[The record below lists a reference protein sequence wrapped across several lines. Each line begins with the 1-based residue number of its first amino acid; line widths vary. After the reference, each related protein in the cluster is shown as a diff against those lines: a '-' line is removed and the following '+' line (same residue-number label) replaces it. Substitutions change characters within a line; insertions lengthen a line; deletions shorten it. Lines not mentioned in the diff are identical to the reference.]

1 MKLEGYKKVNRIKQ
15 FNFQINRVLTYGK
28 EACDEE
34 LVIKNLSGVH
44 TLEEWYE
51 AWTKLSA
58 IAIDSNK
65 YMHAAYYDRMA
76 EFFLKQSDSR
86 KHALY
91 DKCIEEYHK
100 AFEQAG
106 IEYKAYEVPFEKGFL
121 KCIRM
126 TPENYKQTVLVC
138 GGYDSFIEEFVLQ
151 VRSFVQEGFDVIL
164 MEGPGQGDCVW
175 QKIYFKESFEHPVAS
190 VLDYFG
196 VSSCTMVGISWG
208 GFFALRA
215 AAFEKRIK
223 HVVAYD
229 AMDDGL
235 EVMTH
240 IFPDF
245 ICWYVRK
252 LIKNGNET
260 KLIRLLTKISKK
272 SVLADWMLSQGQ
284 FITGTDSIPAMYKSI
299 SKHNLR
305 SVYEKI
311 DQDVLLLAGEK
322 DHYIPMCQFK
332 RCKEKIKNAKSMTS
346 RCFTKKEGGEQHC
359 QIGNHS
365 IAVDTILDWIER
377 IS

>member
-1 MKLEGYKKVNRIKQ
+1 MELKRYKKVNGIKQ
-15 FNFQINRVLTYGK
+15 FNFQINRVLTYGE

-34 LVIKNLSGVH
+34 LVIRYLSDVR
-44 TLEEWYE
+44 TIEEWYE

-58 IAIDSNK
+58 IAIDNNK
-65 YMHAAYYDRMA
+65 VMHAAYYDRMA

-86 KHALY
+86 KPALY

-100 AFEQAG
+100 AFEQLG
-106 IEYKAYEVPFEKGFL
+106 IEYKAYEVPYEKGFL

-126 TPENYKQTVLVC
+126 TPGNYKQTVLVC

-151 VRSFVQEGFDVIL
+151 VRKFVQKGFDVIL
-164 MEGPGQGDCVW
+164 MEGPGQGDCVR
-175 QKIYFKESFEHPVAS
+175 QKIYFTESFELPVAS
-190 VLDYFG
+190 VLGYFG
-196 VSSCTMVGISWG
+196 VISCTMIGISWG
-208 GFFALRA
+208 GYFALRS

-229 AMDDGL
+229 AMDDGV
-235 EVMTH
+235 EVMTN
-240 IFPDF
+240 IFPGF
-245 ICWYVRK
+245 ICRYVRK

-260 KLIRLLTKISKK
+260 KLIRLLTRIAKK

-284 FITGTDSIPAMYKSI
+284 FITGADSIPAMYKSLG
-299 SKHNLR
+299 KHNLTGL
-305 SVYEKI
+305 YEKI

-322 DHYIPMCQFK
+322 DHYIPMCQFE
-332 RCKEKIKNAKSMTS
+332 RCKKKIKNAKSMTS
-346 RCFTKKEGGEQHC
+346 RCFTRKEGGEQHC

>member
-1 MKLEGYKKVNRIKQ
+1 MELKRYKKVNGIKQ

-34 LVIKNLSGVH
+34 LVIKYLSDVR

-58 IAIDSNK
+58 IAIDSNN

-86 KHALY
+86 KPALY
-91 DKCIEEYHK
+91 AKCIEEYHK
-100 AFEQAG
+100 AFEQSG

-126 TPENYKQTVLVC
+126 TPENYKQTILVC

-151 VRSFVQEGFDVIL
+151 VRKFVQKGFDVIL

-175 QKIYFKESFEHPVAS
+175 QKIYFKESFEIPVAS

-196 VSSCTMVGISWG
+196 VISCTMVGISWG
-208 GFFALRA
+208 GYFALRS

-223 HVVAYD
+223 QVVAYD

-240 IFPDF
+240 IFPSL
-245 ICWYVRK
+245 ICRYVRK
-252 LIKNGNET
+252 LVKTGNEM
-260 KLIRLLTKISKK
+260 KLNSFLPKIAKK
-272 SVLADWMLSQGQ
+272 SLLADWMLAQGQ
-284 FITGTDSIPAMYKSI
+284 FITGTDSYIAMYRAL
-299 SKHNLR
+299 SKHNLTGL
-305 SVYEKI
+305 YEMI

-322 DHYIPMCQFK
+322 DHYIPRCQFE
-332 RCKEKIKNAKSMTS
+332 RCRAKIINAKSVIS
-346 RCFTKKEGGEQHC
+346 RFFTRKEGGEQHC

-365 IAVDTILDWIER
+365 IAVDTMLDWIER

>member
-1 MKLEGYKKVNRIKQ
+1 MEIKRYRKVNSIKQ

-28 EACDEE
+28 DACDEE
-34 LVIKNLSGVH
+34 LVIKYLSGVS

-51 AWTKLSA
+51 AWTRLSA

-76 EFFLKQSDSR
+76 EFFLKQNDSR
-86 KHALY
+86 KPDLY
-91 DKCIEEYHK
+91 YKCIGEFHK
-100 AFEQAG
+100 AFEQSG
-106 IEYKAYEVPFEKGFL
+106 IAYKTYEVPFENGFL

-151 VRSFVQEGFDVIL
+151 VHKFVQKGFDVIL

-175 QKIYFKESFEHPVAS
+175 QKIYFNERFEIPVAS

-196 VSSCTMVGISWG
+196 VTSCTMVGISWG
-208 GFFALRA
+208 GYFALRA

-223 HVVAYD
+223 RVVAYD

-235 EVMTH
+235 EVMTN
-240 IFPDF
+240 IFPSL

-252 LIKNGNET
+252 LVKSENET
-260 KLIRLLTKISKK
+260 KLNSFLPRIAKK
-272 SVLADWMLSQGQ
+272 SLLADWMLAQGQ
-284 FITGTDSIPAMYKSI
+284 FITGTDSFLAMYKSL
-299 SKHNLR
+299 SRHNLR
-305 SVYEKI
+305 SLYEKI

-322 DHYIPMCQFK
+322 DHYIPMCQFE
-332 RCKEKIKNAKSMTS
+332 RCKERITNAKSITS
-346 RCFTKKEGGEQHC
+346 RCFTIEEGGEQHC
-359 QIGNHS
+359 QIGNHG
-365 IAVDTILDWIER
+365 IAVDTILDWIET
-377 IS
+377 

>member
-1 MKLEGYKKVNRIKQ
+1 MELKRYKKVNGIKQ
-15 FNFQINRVLTYGK
+15 FNFQINRVLTYGE

-34 LVIKNLSGVH
+34 LVIKYLSDVR
-44 TLEEWYE
+44 TIEEWYE

-58 IAIDSNK
+58 IAIDNNK
-65 YMHAAYYDRMA
+65 VMHAAYYDRMA

-86 KHALY
+86 KSPLY

-100 AFEQAG
+100 AFEQFG
-106 IEYKAYEVPFEKGFL
+106 IEYEVYEVPFEKGFL

-126 TPENYKQTVLVC
+126 TPENYRQTVLVC

-151 VRSFVQEGFDVIL
+151 VHKFVQKGFDVIL
-164 MEGPGQGDCVW
+164 MEGPGQGDCVR
-175 QKIYFKESFEHPVAS
+175 QKIYFTESFELPVAS
-190 VLDYFG
+190 VLGYFG
-196 VSSCTMVGISWG
+196 VTSCTMVGISWG
-208 GFFALRA
+208 GYFALRS

-229 AMDDGL
+229 AMDDGV
-235 EVMTH
+235 EVMTN
-240 IFPDF
+240 IFPCF
-245 ICWYVRK
+245 ICWYIRK

-260 KLIRLLTKISKK
+260 KLIRLLTRIAKK

-284 FITGTDSIPAMYKSI
+284 FITGADSIPAMYKSLG
-299 SKHNLR
+299 KHNLTGL
-305 SVYEKI
+305 YEKI

-322 DHYIPMCQFK
+322 DHYIPMCQFE
-332 RCKEKIKNAKSMTS
+332 RCREKIKNAKSMTS
-346 RCFTKKEGGEQHC
+346 RCFTRKEGGEQHC

-365 IAVDTILDWIER
+365 IAVDTIRDWIER

>member
-34 LVIKNLSGVH
+34 LVIKNLSDVH

-215 AAFEKRIK
+215 AAFEKKIK

-229 AMDDGL
+229 AMDDGV
-235 EVMTH
+235 EVMTN
-240 IFPDF
+240 IFPCF
-245 ICWYVRK
+245 ICWYIRK

-272 SVLADWMLSQGQ
+272 NVLADWMLSQGQ
-284 FITGTDSIPAMYKSI
+284 FITGADSIPAMYKSLG
-299 SKHNLR
+299 KHNLTGL
-305 SVYEKI
+305 YEKI

-322 DHYIPMCQFK
+322 DHYIPMCQFE
-332 RCKEKIKNAKSMTS
+332 RCKERIKNAKSITS
-346 RCFTKKEGGEQHC
+346 RCFTGKEGGEQHC
-359 QIGNHS
+359 QVGNHS

>member
-1 MKLEGYKKVNRIKQ
+1 
-15 FNFQINRVLTYGK
+15 
-28 EACDEE
+28 
-34 LVIKNLSGVH
+34 
-44 TLEEWYE
+44 
-51 AWTKLSA
+51 
-58 IAIDSNK
+58 
-65 YMHAAYYDRMA
+65 MHAAYYDRMA

-151 VRSFVQEGFDVIL
+151 VRSFVQEGLDVIL

-215 AAFEKRIK
+215 AAFEKKIK

-245 ICWYVRK
+245 ICWDVRK

-272 SVLADWMLSQGQ
+272 NVLADWMLSQGQ
-284 FITGTDSIPAMYKSI
+284 FITGADSIPAMYKSLG
-299 SKHNLR
+299 KHNLTGL
-305 SVYEKI
+305 YEKI

-322 DHYIPMCQFK
+322 DHYIPMCQFE
-332 RCKEKIKNAKSMTS
+332 RCKEKIINAKSMTS
-346 RCFTKKEGGEQHC
+346 RCFTGKEGGEQHC
-359 QIGNHS
+359 QVGNHS

>member
-1 MKLEGYKKVNRIKQ
+1 MESKRYKKVNRIKQ

-34 LVIKNLSGVH
+34 LVIRYLSDVR
-44 TLEEWYE
+44 TLEEWYG
-51 AWTKLSA
+51 AWTELSA
-58 IAIDSNK
+58 IAIDSSK

-86 KHALY
+86 KSPLY

-100 AFEQAG
+100 AFEQFG
-106 IEYKAYEVPFEKGFL
+106 IEYEVYEVPFEKGFL

-151 VRSFVQEGFDVIL
+151 VRKFVQKGFDVIL
-164 MEGPGQGDCVW
+164 MEGPGQGDCVR
-175 QKIYFKESFEHPVAS
+175 QKIYFTESFELPVAT

-196 VSSCTMVGISWG
+196 ITSCTMVGISWG
-208 GFFALRA
+208 GYFALRS

-229 AMDDGL
+229 AMDDGV
-235 EVMTH
+235 EVMTN
-240 IFPDF
+240 IFPCF
-245 ICWYVRK
+245 ICWYIRK

-260 KLIRLLTKISKK
+260 KLIRLLTRIAKK

-284 FITGTDSIPAMYKSI
+284 FITGADSIPAMYKSLG
-299 SKHNLR
+299 KHNLTGL
-305 SVYEKI
+305 YEKI

-322 DHYIPMCQFK
+322 DHYIPMCQFE
-332 RCKEKIKNAKSMTS
+332 RCREKIKNAKSMTS
-346 RCFTKKEGGEQHC
+346 RCFTIKEGGEQHC
-359 QIGNHS
+359 QIGNHN

>member
-1 MKLEGYKKVNRIKQ
+1 MELKRYRKVNRIKQ

-34 LVIKNLSGVH
+34 LVIKYLSNVR

-58 IAIDSNK
+58 MAIDSNK

-86 KHALY
+86 KSALY

-100 AFEQAG
+100 AFEQLG
-106 IEYKAYEVPFEKGFL
+106 IEYKAYEVPYEKGFL

-126 TPENYKQTVLVC
+126 TPGNYKQTVLVC

-151 VRSFVQEGFDVIL
+151 VRKFVQKGFDVIL
-164 MEGPGQGDCVW
+164 MEGPGQGDCIR
-175 QKIYFKESFEHPVAS
+175 QKIYFTESFELPVAT

-196 VSSCTMVGISWG
+196 ITSCTMVGISWG
-208 GFFALRA
+208 GYFALRS

-229 AMDDGL
+229 AMDDGV
-235 EVMTH
+235 EVMTN
-240 IFPDF
+240 IFPCF
-245 ICWYVRK
+245 ICWYIRK

-260 KLIRLLTKISKK
+260 KLIRLLTRIAKK

-284 FITGTDSIPAMYKSI
+284 FITGADSIPAMYKSLG
-299 SKHNLR
+299 KHNLTGL
-305 SVYEKI
+305 YEKI

-322 DHYIPMCQFK
+322 DHYIPMCQFE
-332 RCKEKIKNAKSMTS
+332 RCKEKIINAKSMTS
-346 RCFTKKEGGEQHC
+346 RCFTRKEGGEQHC
-359 QIGNHS
+359 QIGNHI

>member
-1 MKLEGYKKVNRIKQ
+1 MELKRYKKVNGIKQ
-15 FNFQINRVLTYGK
+15 FNFQINRVLTYGE

-34 LVIKNLSGVH
+34 LVIKYLSDVR
-44 TLEEWYE
+44 TIEEWYE
-51 AWTKLSA
+51 AWTKISA
-58 IAIDSNK
+58 IAIDNNK
-65 YMHAAYYDRMA
+65 VMHAAYYDRMA

-86 KHALY
+86 KSPLY
-91 DKCIEEYHK
+91 DKCIDEYHK
-100 AFEQAG
+100 AFEQLG
-106 IEYKAYEVPFEKGFL
+106 IAYAAYEVPFENGFL

-126 TPENYKQTVLVC
+126 TPENYRQTVLVC

-151 VRSFVQEGFDVIL
+151 IHSFVQKGFDVIL
-164 MEGPGQGDCVW
+164 MEGPGQGDRVR
-175 QKIYFKESFEHPVAS
+175 QKIYFTERFEIPVAS

-196 VSSCTMVGISWG
+196 VTSCTMVGISWG

-229 AMDDGL
+229 AMDNGL

-240 IFPDF
+240 IFPGL
-245 ICWYVRK
+245 ICRYVRR
-252 LIKNGNET
+252 LIKSGNET
-260 KLIRLLTKISKK
+260 KLIRVLTKISKK
-272 SVLADWMLSQGQ
+272 SVLADWMLAQGQ
-284 FITGTDSIPAMYKSI
+284 FITGTDSIPAMYQSI
-299 SKHNLR
+299 SKHNLTGL
-305 SVYEKI
+305 YEKI

-322 DHYIPMCQFK
+322 DHYIPMCQFE
-332 RCKEKIKNAKSMTS
+332 RCRERIKKAKSMTS

-365 IAVDTILDWIER
+365 IAVDAILDWIER

>member
-1 MKLEGYKKVNRIKQ
+1 MELKRYRIVNRIKQ

-34 LVIKNLSGVH
+34 LVIRYLSDVR
-44 TLEEWYE
+44 TLEEWYR

-58 IAIDSNK
+58 IAIDSSK

-86 KHALY
+86 KSPLY

-100 AFEQAG
+100 AFEQFG
-106 IEYKAYEVPFEKGFL
+106 IEYEVYEVPYEKGFL

-151 VRSFVQEGFDVIL
+151 VHKFVQKGFDVIL
-164 MEGPGQGDCVW
+164 MEGPGQGDCVR
-175 QKIYFKESFEHPVAS
+175 QKIYFKESFELPVAS

-196 VSSCTMVGISWG
+196 VTSCTMVGISWG
-208 GFFALRA
+208 GYFALRT

-229 AMDDGL
+229 AMDNGL
-235 EVMTH
+235 EVMTN
-240 IFPDF
+240 IFPGF
-245 ICWYVRK
+245 ICRYVRR

-260 KLIRLLTKISKK
+260 KLNRLLTKIAKK
-272 SVLADWMLSQGQ
+272 SVLADWMISQGQ
-284 FITGTDSIPAMYKSI
+284 FITGTDSISAMYKSI
-299 SKHNLR
+299 SKHNLTGL
-305 SVYEKI
+305 YEKI

-322 DHYIPMCQFK
+322 DHYIPMCQFE

-346 RCFTKKEGGEQHC
+346 RCFTRKEGGEQHC

-377 IS
+377 MS

>member
-34 LVIKNLSGVH
+34 LVIKNLSDVH
-44 TLEEWYE
+44 KLEEWYE

-58 IAIDSNK
+58 IAIDRNK

-91 DKCIEEYHK
+91 AKCIEEYHK

-215 AAFEKRIK
+215 AAFEKKIK

-332 RCKEKIKNAKSMTS
+332 RCKKKIQNAKSMTS

>member
-1 MKLEGYKKVNRIKQ
+1 MEIKKYKKVNRIKQ

-34 LVIKNLSGVH
+34 LVIKYLSDVR

-51 AWTKLSA
+51 AWTELSS
-58 IAIDSNK
+58 IAIDGNK

-86 KHALY
+86 KSTLY

-100 AFEQAG
+100 AFEQSG
-106 IEYKAYEVPFEKGFL
+106 IEYEVYEVPFEKGFL

-126 TPENYKQTVLVC
+126 TPKNYKQTVLVC

-346 RCFTKKEGGEQHC
+346 RCFTRKEGGEQHC
-359 QIGNHS
+359 QIGNHI

>member
-1 MKLEGYKKVNRIKQ
+1 MKLKRYKKVNRIKQ

-34 LVIKNLSGVH
+34 LIIRYLSGVR

-58 IAIDSNK
+58 MAIDSNK

-86 KHALY
+86 KSALY

-100 AFEQAG
+100 AFEQLG
-106 IEYKAYEVPFEKGFL
+106 IEYKTYEVPFEKGFL

-151 VRSFVQEGFDVIL
+151 VHKFVQKGFDVIL
-164 MEGPGQGDCVW
+164 MEGPGQGDCIR
-175 QKIYFKESFEHPVAS
+175 QRIYFKENFELPVAS

-196 VSSCTMVGISWG
+196 VTSCTMAGISWG
-208 GFFALRA
+208 GYFAMRA

-235 EVMTH
+235 EVMTN
-240 IFPDF
+240 IFPCF
-245 ICWYVRK
+245 ICRYIRK

-260 KLIRLLTKISKK
+260 KLIRLLTRIAKK

-284 FITGTDSIPAMYKSI
+284 FITGADSIPAMYKSLG
-299 SKHNLR
+299 KHNLTGL
-305 SVYEKI
+305 YEKI

-322 DHYIPMCQFK
+322 DHYIPMCQFE
-332 RCKEKIKNAKSMTS
+332 RCREKIKNAKSMTS
-346 RCFTKKEGGEQHC
+346 RCFTRKEGGEQHC
-359 QIGNHS
+359 QIGNHI

>member
-1 MKLEGYKKVNRIKQ
+1 MELKRYKKVNKIKQ

-34 LVIKNLSGVH
+34 LVIRYLSDVR
-44 TLEEWYE
+44 TIEEWYE

-58 IAIDSNK
+58 MAVDRNR

-76 EFFLKQSDSR
+76 EFFLKQDDSR
-86 KHALY
+86 KSLLY
-91 DKCIEEYHK
+91 DKCIAEYHK
-100 AFEQAG
+100 AFEQSG

-126 TPENYKQTVLVC
+126 TPNNCKQTVLVC

-151 VRSFVQEGFDVIL
+151 IHRFVQKGFDVIL
-164 MEGPGQGDCVW
+164 MEGPGQGDCVR
-175 QKIYFKESFEHPVAS
+175 QKIYFRESFEIPVAS
-190 VLDYFG
+190 VLDHFG
-196 VSSCTMVGISWG
+196 VTSCTMVGISWG
-208 GFFALRA
+208 GYFALRA

-229 AMDDGL
+229 AMDNGL

-240 IFPDF
+240 IFPYL
-245 ICWYVRK
+245 ICRYVRK
-252 LIKNGNET
+252 LIKDGNEE

-284 FITGTDSIPAMYKSI
+284 FITGTDSIPAMYRSI
-299 SKHNLR
+299 SRHDLTGL
-305 SVYEKI
+305 YEKI

-322 DHYIPMCQFK
+322 DHYIPMCQFE
-332 RCKEKIKNAKSMTS
+332 RCREKITTAKSMTS

-359 QIGNHS
+359 QIGNHG

>member
-1 MKLEGYKKVNRIKQ
+1 MELKRYKKVNGIKQ

-34 LVIKNLSGVH
+34 LVIKYLSDVR

-58 IAIDSNK
+58 IAIDSNN

-86 KHALY
+86 KPALY
-91 DKCIEEYHK
+91 AKCIEEYHK
-100 AFEQAG
+100 AFEQSG

-126 TPENYKQTVLVC
+126 TPENYKQTILVC

-151 VRSFVQEGFDVIL
+151 VRKFVQKGFDVIL

-175 QKIYFKESFEHPVAS
+175 QKIYFTESFEIPVVS

-196 VSSCTMVGISWG
+196 VTSCTMVGISWG
-208 GFFALRA
+208 GYFALRS

-235 EVMTH
+235 EVMTN
-240 IFPDF
+240 IFPSL
-245 ICWYVRK
+245 ICRYVRRLVK
-252 LIKNGNET
+252 TGNEM
-260 KLIRLLTKISKK
+260 KLNSFLPKIAKK
-272 SVLADWMLSQGQ
+272 SLLADWMLAQGQ
-284 FITGTDSIPAMYKSI
+284 FITGTDSYIAMYRSL
-299 SKHNLR
+299 SKHNLTGL
-305 SVYEKI
+305 YEKI

-322 DHYIPMCQFK
+322 DHYIPRCQIE
-332 RCKEKIKNAKSMTS
+332 RCKEKIINAKSVTS
-346 RCFTKKEGGEQHC
+346 RLFTGKEGGEQHC
-359 QIGNHS
+359 QIGNHRL
-365 IAVDTILDWIER
+365 AVDTMLDWIER

>member
-1 MKLEGYKKVNRIKQ
+1 MELKRYRKVNRIKQ

-34 LVIKNLSGVH
+34 LVIRYLSDVR

-51 AWTKLSA
+51 AWTELSS
-58 IAIDSNK
+58 IAIDGNK

-86 KHALY
+86 KSQLY

-100 AFEQAG
+100 AFEQFG
-106 IEYKAYEVPFEKGFL
+106 IEYEVYEVPFEKGFL

-126 TPENYKQTVLVC
+126 APENYKQTVLVC

-151 VRSFVQEGFDVIL
+151 VRKFVQKGFDVIL
-164 MEGPGQGDCVW
+164 MEGPGQGDCVR
-175 QKIYFKESFEHPVAS
+175 QKIYFTESFELPVAS
-190 VLDYFG
+190 VLGYFG
-196 VSSCTMVGISWG
+196 VTSCTMVGISWG
-208 GFFALRA
+208 GYFALRS

-229 AMDDGL
+229 AMDDGV
-235 EVMTH
+235 EVMTN
-240 IFPDF
+240 IFPCF
-245 ICWYVRK
+245 ICWYIRK

-260 KLIRLLTKISKK
+260 KLIRLLTRIAKK

-284 FITGTDSIPAMYKSI
+284 FITGADSIPAMYKSLG
-299 SKHNLR
+299 KHNLTGL
-305 SVYEKI
+305 YEKI

-322 DHYIPMCQFK
+322 DHYIPM
-332 RCKEKIKNAKSMTS
+332 
-346 RCFTKKEGGEQHC
+346 
-359 QIGNHS
+359 
-365 IAVDTILDWIER
+365 
-377 IS
+377 

>member
-34 LVIKNLSGVH
+34 LVIKNLSDVH

-215 AAFEKRIK
+215 AAFEKKIK

-260 KLIRLLTKISKK
+260 KLIRLLTRIAKK

-284 FITGTDSIPAMYKSI
+284 FITGADSIPAMYKSLG
-299 SKHNLR
+299 KHNLTGL
-305 SVYEKI
+305 YEKI

-322 DHYIPMCQFK
+322 DHYIPMCQFV

-346 RCFTKKEGGEQHC
+346 RCFTREEGGEQHC
-359 QIGNHS
+359 QIGNHG
-365 IAVDTILDWIER
+365 IAVDAMLDWIER